1 MTSKRKKAEAKLN
14 LASKK
19 KMEAS
24 VEVTETPQGTSVAV
38 QIPITS
44 LASESVAANVCASV
58 PQSDTSACIPTMIE
72 MPVFTPEV
80 KEYYD
85 SYCEEFQAISMS
97 LAGVMDSIERETK
110 AFDACDED
118 MAQSL
123 TNIKEEHRLY
133 TKKLE
138 QIKFYDSMADCD
150 DTYRRQYFGIDGH
163 RPKPMEIVTFKVSN
177 IEGEREGL
185 AVAMDANRYFIA
197 LDLYPEEGKT
207 FTSTTALHDN
217 IDGTS
222 FGMWPHGTTLSVAS
236 SIERRVFTS
245 SVGDMRDFLGNL
257 DKSICDKKQYYID
270 HIKELFGKIDTM
282 EHTLATQEER
292 RETITNLQ
300 SQKAGLINRLA
311 ALNQRLVSYVADT
324 HRRHL
329 VEEACVKAEQAIGV
343 AQEQNGGEAHNAKP
357 DTDTS
362 ASSEY
367 SSLLMQSDVKTS
379 KEKVGYINAVV
390 ECFYRSIPPKDAVN
404 PMQGDRLLR
413 LHDMLEQKANFY
425 YPGILYT
432 ETPLKMQA
440 FYQERKMMAEFFSQ
454 LCEEHAP
461 IYIMSD
467 EYFEEFWQRRKL
479 YYKDVHLSEVL
490 KEGRSYSG
498 FVLFDR
504 DGEQTILAY
513 RLAYTTKN
521 TTEIEV
527 LEIRD
532 GKLASHIRKNACS
545 LTGEST
551 IHLFVN
557 HELDIHNGGDYNL
570 CHSVVRTVIAHL
582 SMERDNY
589 QAIHRF
595 AVEDDPSVALS
606 AKQAYTT
613 VSFPEEG
620 YDDISS
626 PVIIRDE
633 NWYHAFV
640 SDGKIPPT
648 GFISY
653 MIKENRGNKALVC
666 TTILPLAVQQ

>member
-245 SVGDMRDFLGNL
+245 SASDMKADIDNMMQAI
-257 DKSICDKKQYYID
+257 SDKKQYYID
-270 HIKELFGKIDTM
+270 HIKELFGKIDSM

-329 VEEACVKAEQAIGV
+329 VEEACVKAEQALGV
-343 AQEQNGGEAHNAKP
+343 VQEQNGGEANATMP
-357 DTDTS
+357 DTGTS
-362 ASSEY
+362 ASSGY
-367 SSLLMQSDVKTS
+367 SSLLMQADVKTS

-390 ECFYRSIPPKDAVN
+390 ERFYPSLPPENALS
-404 PMQGDRLLR
+404 PIQGDQLLFVR
-413 LHDMLEQKANFY
+413 NLLEQ
-425 YPGILYT
+425 T
-432 ETPLKMQA
+432 EGTIFPFIFNRKNYLNTRA
-440 FYQERKMMAEFFSQ
+440 FFQEYKMMAEFFLQ
-454 LCEEHAP
+454 LHEEHAP

-479 YYKDVHLSEVL
+479 YYKDVHLSDVL

-498 FVLFDR
+498 FVLFNR
-504 DGEQTILAY
+504 DGDQTILAY
-513 RLAYTTKN
+513 RLAYTSKN

-532 GKLASHIRKNACS
+532 GKIASHIRKNACS

-557 HELDIHNGGDYNL
+557 HELDIHNGGDYNH

-633 NWYHAFV
+633 NWYHSFV
-640 SDGKIPPT
+640 SEGKIPAT

-653 MIKENRGNKALVC
+653 MVKENRGNKALVC
-666 TTILPLAVQQ
+666 TTILPLATQQ

>member
-44 LASESVAANVCASV
+44 LASESVAANVCANV

-245 SVGDMRDFLGNL
+245 SASDMKADIDNMMQAI
-257 DKSICDKKQYYID
+257 SDKKQYYID
-270 HIKELFGKIDTM
+270 HIKELFGKIDSM

-292 RETITNLQ
+292 RETINNLQ
-300 SQKAGLINRLA
+300 SQKVGLINRLA

-329 VEEACVKAEQAIGV
+329 VEEACVKAEQALGGV
-343 AQEQNGGEAHNAKP
+343 QEQNDRKANDATP
-357 DTDTS
+357 DTDTP

-367 SSLLMQSDVKTS
+367 SSLLMQADVKTS

-390 ECFYRSIPPKDAVN
+390 ERFYPSLPPENALSPIQDG
-404 PMQGDRLLR
+404 QLLFVR
-413 LHDMLEQKANFY
+413 NLLEQ
-425 YPGILYT
+425 T
-432 ETPLKMQA
+432 EGTIFPSIFNRKNYLNTRA
-440 FYQERKMMAEFFSQ
+440 FFQEYKMMAEFSLQ
-454 LCEEHAP
+454 LHEEHAP

-479 YYKDVHLSEVL
+479 YYKDVHLSDVL

-498 FVLFDR
+498 FVLFNR
-504 DGEQTILAY
+504 DGDQTILAY
-513 RLAYTTKN
+513 RLAYTSKN

-532 GKLASHIRKNACS
+532 GRIASHIRKNACS

-557 HELDIHNGGDYNL
+557 HELDIHNGGDYNH

-620 YDDISS
+620 YDDVSS

-640 SDGKIPPT
+640 SEGKIPPT

-666 TTILPLAVQQ
+666 TTILPLAAQQ

>member
-1 MTSKRKKAEAKLN
+1 MTKSKKKAEAKLN

-24 VEVTETPQGTSVAV
+24 VEVTETPKGTSVAV

-58 PQSDTSACIPTMIE
+58 PQSDMSACVPTLIE

-85 SYCEEFQAISMS
+85 SYCEEFKAISMS
-97 LAGVMDSIERETK
+97 LAGVVDSIERETG
-110 AFDACDED
+110 ALNACDEE

-138 QIKFYDSMADCD
+138 QIKFYDSMVDCD
-150 DTYRRQYFGIDGH
+150 DTYRLQYFGIEGH

-177 IEGEREGL
+177 SEGEREGL
-185 AVAMDANRYFIA
+185 AVAMDANRYYLA

-207 FTSTTALHDN
+207 FTSTTALHEN

-222 FGMWPHGTTLSVAS
+222 FGMWPHGTTLSMS
-236 SIERRVFTS
+236 TSIERRVFTS

-329 VEEACVKAEQAIGV
+329 VEEACVKAEQALGV
-343 AQEQNGGEAHNAKP
+343 VQEQNGGEADKATP
-357 DTDTS
+357 DTDIP

-367 SSLLMQSDVKTS
+367 TSLLMQADVKTS
-379 KEKVGYINAVV
+379 REKVSYINAVV
-390 ECFYRSIPPKDAVN
+390 EHFYPSVPSENALSS
-404 PMQGDRLLR
+404 MQDGQLLFVR
-413 LHDMLEQKANFY
+413 NLLEQTAVTQ
-425 YPGILYT
+425 YPSIFTRDKYLNT
-432 ETPLKMQA
+432 RA
-440 FYQERKMMAEFFSQ
+440 CFQEYKMMAEFLAQ
-454 LCEEHAP
+454 LREEHAP
-461 IYIMSD
+461 IYIMSN

-498 FVLFDR
+498 FILFNR

-513 RLAYTTKN
+513 RLAYTSKN

-557 HELDIHNGGDYNL
+557 HELDIHNGGDYNH

-589 QAIHRF
+589 QAVHRF
-595 AVEDDPSVALS
+595 AVEDDPSVAPS

-633 NWYHAFV
+633 NWYHSFV
-640 SDGKIPPT
+640 SEGKIPPT

-666 TTILPLAVQQ
+666 TTILPLAAQQ

>member
-44 LASESVAANVCASV
+44 LASESVAANVCANV

-245 SVGDMRDFLGNL
+245 SASDMKADIDNMMQAI
-257 DKSICDKKQYYID
+257 SDKKQYYID
-270 HIKELFGKIDTM
+270 HIKELFGKIDSM

-292 RETITNLQ
+292 RETINNLQ
-300 SQKAGLINRLA
+300 SQKVGLINRLA

-329 VEEACVKAEQAIGV
+329 VEEAWVKAEQALGGV
-343 AQEQNGGEAHNAKP
+343 QEQNDRKANDATP
-357 DTDTS
+357 YTDTP

-367 SSLLMQSDVKTS
+367 SSLLMQADVKTS

-390 ECFYRSIPPKDAVN
+390 ERFYPSLPPENALS
-404 PMQGDRLLR
+404 PIQGDQLLFVR
-413 LHDMLEQKANFY
+413 NLLEQ
-425 YPGILYT
+425 T
-432 ETPLKMQA
+432 EGTIFPSIFNRKNYLNTRA
-440 FYQERKMMAEFFSQ
+440 FFQEYKMMAEFSLQ
-454 LCEEHAP
+454 LHEEHAP

-479 YYKDVHLSEVL
+479 YYKDVHLSDVL

-498 FVLFDR
+498 FVLFNR
-504 DGEQTILAY
+504 DGDQTILAY
-513 RLAYTTKN
+513 RLAYTSKN

-557 HELDIHNGGDYNL
+557 HELDIHNGGDYNH

-620 YDDISS
+620 YDDVSS

-640 SDGKIPPT
+640 SEGKIPPT

-666 TTILPLAVQQ
+666 TTILPLAAQQ

>member
-1 MTSKRKKAEAKLN
+1 MTKSRKKAEAKLN

-58 PQSDTSACIPTMIE
+58 PQSDMSACIPTMIE

-150 DTYRRQYFGIDGH
+150 DTYRRQYFGIEGH
-163 RPKPMEIVTFKVSN
+163 RPKFMEIVTFKVNNS
-177 IEGEREGL
+177 EGEREGI
-185 AVAMDANRYFIA
+185 AVAMDANRYYIA

-217 IDGTS
+217 ADGTS
-222 FGMWPHGTTLSVAS
+222 FGMWPHGTTLSMS
-236 SIERRVFTS
+236 TSIEQRVFTS
-245 SVGDMRDFLGNL
+245 SVGDRRDFVG
-257 DKSICDKKQYYID
+257 SIAQALSDKKQYYID

-300 SQKAGLINRLA
+300 SQKADLINRLA

-329 VEEACVKAEQAIGV
+329 VEEACVKAEQALGV
-343 AQEQNGGEAHNAKP
+343 VQEQNGGEANNATP
-357 DTDTS
+357 DTDTP
-362 ASSEY
+362 ASSE
-367 SSLLMQSDVKTS
+367 STSLFMQADAKTS
-379 KEKVGYINAVV
+379 KAKVRYINAVV
-390 ECFYRSIPPKDAVN
+390 ERFYRSIPPTDAVN
-404 PMQGDRLLR
+404 PMQGERLLR

-467 EYFEEFWQRRKL
+467 EYFDEFWQRRKL

-498 FVLFDR
+498 FILFNR

-557 HELDIHNGGDYNL
+557 HELDIHNGGDYNH

-595 AVEDDPSVALS
+595 AVDDDPSVAPS

-633 NWYHAFV
+633 NWYQSFV
-640 SDGKIPPT
+640 SEGKTPPT

-666 TTILPLAVQQ
+666 TTILPLAAQQ